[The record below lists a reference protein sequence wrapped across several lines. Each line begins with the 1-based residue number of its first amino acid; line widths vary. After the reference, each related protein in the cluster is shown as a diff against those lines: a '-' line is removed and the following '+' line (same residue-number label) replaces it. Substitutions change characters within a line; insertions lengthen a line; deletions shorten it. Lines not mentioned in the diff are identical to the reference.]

1 MQKFLRRIISD
12 YKEYFVLLIL
22 SVISLS
28 VLKSNDSPKIK
39 NLRIIGLGYFAVVNS
54 AVTSLIDF
62 FHTDSSF
69 EELKQQN
76 AELTLE
82 LNKLRKHGL
91 ENESL
96 RRMLAFNDTSDFPLQ
111 PAEVISKL
119 VTKTQG
125 NYIINRGKLDSVKT
139 GMPVI
144 NEKGLI
150 GIVSEVADNFAVV
163 KTLENSNLNIAV
175 TIQRNDVDGIL
186 SWTGNRLI
194 IKDIPTTYDIE
205 VGDRIITSDF
215 SSVFPPAIPV
225 GVVVKKD
232 SVQLGLLHNITVK
245 PYVDPGSVSNV
256 FIVMLTQSRQVNQ
269 LELNLMK

>member
-1 MQKFLRRIISD
+1 MQKFFRRIISD
-12 YKEYFVLLIL
+12 YKEYIVLLVL
-22 SVISLS
+22 SVISLV
-28 VLKSNDSPKIK
+28 VLRNNDSSKIR
-39 NLRIIGLGYFAVVNS
+39 NLRIIGLGYFAAVNS
-54 AVTSLIDF
+54 VVSGF
-62 FHTDSSF
+62 TDLFGGGSPA
-69 EELKQQN
+69 EELKKQN
-76 AELTLE
+76 AGLVLE
-82 LNKLRKHGL
+82 LNRLRKYGL

-96 RRMLAFNDTSDFPLQ
+96 RNMLAFRDTSSYPLLA
-111 PAEVISKL
+111 AEVISKL

-125 NYIINRGKLDSVKT
+125 NFIINRGNRDSVKT

-144 NEKGLI
+144 NEKGLV
-150 GIVSEVADNFAVV
+150 GIVAEVAEKFSVI
-163 KTLENSNLNIAV
+163 KTIENSRLNIAV

-186 SWTGNRLI
+186 SWTGSRLI
-194 IKDIPTTYDIE
+194 IKDIPTTYDVE

-245 PYVDPGSVSNV
+245 PYADPGSVSNLFV
-256 FIVMLTQSRQVNQ
+256 VMIRQSRQVNQ